1 MKVRIL
7 LALVATM
14 VASSAQAGFM
24 IDPYIGIGQTKTELD
39 VAGDNEN
46 TSSDTYFG
54 SRVGYSF
61 ILVSAGIDYQ
71 ITKGEDSD
79 GDDANL
85 NSLSAFVGVDLPIL
99 FRFWAEYF
107 LSSSFD
113 SDTDGVDFTFKDGY
127 SVGIGFT
134 GLPFV
139 SINLEL
145 QAMNYEAEFDNFP
158 NNEFDLTVGSTI
170 LSVSLPLDF

>member
-1 MKVRIL
+1 MKVGIL

-24 IDPYIGIGQTKTELD
+24 IDPYVGIGQTKTTIDFLTAD
-39 VAGDNEN
+39 DTDTA
-46 TSSDTYFG
+46 TSTVLG
-54 SRVGYSF
+54 SRLGYSF

-71 ITKGEDSD
+71 ITKGEDND
-79 GDDANL
+79 GDDTDV

-107 LSSSFD
+107 LSSNYEVED
-113 SDTDGVDFTFKDGY
+113 DNGVDNTFKDGY
-127 SVGIGFT
+127 GIGIGFT

-139 SINLEL
+139 SLNLEIETL
-145 QAMNYEAEFDNFP
+145 NYELELGSSKGDYSVA
-158 NNEFDLTVGSTI
+158 STI
-170 LSVSLPLDF
+170 LSLSLPLDF